1 MLSYKLINLIQYHS
15 EKLTSA
21 LLTQVQSSARAESYR
36 NVSPA
41 ELKERVSEIY
51 HHLGAWLT
59 DTSER
64 DIERRYMAIG
74 ARRSIQ
80 KVPLSEVVWVIVL
93 TKQNLREFVDDVS
106 FPGRFV
112 ETSERQELL
121 DLLDRFFD
129 LAIYSA
135 TAGYEQAIADNAKRR
150 RVLRKAS

>member
-15 EKLTSA
+15 DKLAAVLMS
-21 LLTQVQSSARAESYR
+21 QVQTSDRAESYR
-36 NVSPA
+36 NISPG

-64 DIERRYMAIG
+64 DIERRYTAIG
-74 ARRSIQ
+74 ARRAVQRI
-80 KVPLSEVVWVIVL
+80 PLSEVVWVIVL

-106 FPGRFV
+106 FPGRLV
-112 ETSERQELL
+112 DVSERQELL
-121 DLLDRFFD
+121 QLLDTFFD
-129 LAIYSA
+129 LAVYAA
-135 TAGYEQAIADNAKRR
+135 TAGYEQATADNANRR